1 MSYAKGKQAYGICD
15 ISGFRYKL
23 KDMKRTWDGLLVG
36 PDQWNEKHPQLEPR
50 KHKTDPEALF
60 NPRPDKAEDGGNGF
74 IVISSPSITKNFSML
89 PNTIPSKFELAKLS
103 SDLGSVSVVEND
115 NSVSQTLGSQ
125 LITAFL
131 GTVTVSGNITESVS
145 VTGQAGTSAI
155 GSPTVSADTV
165 YTVTVVGGNPSNH
178 PYYNFGSSNKFAING
193 STATADVTLSLTEGE
208 TYRFDQSDSSNSGH
222 PLRFS
227 TTANGT
233 HGGGS
238 EYTTG
243 VTTNGTPG
251 SSGAYTQITVAV
263 GAPTLYY
270 YCTNHSGMGWTANTV

>member
-1 MSYAKGKQAYGICD
+1 MAYAKGKQAYGICD

-36 PDQWNEKHPQLEPR
+36 PDQWDAKHPQLEPR
-50 KHKTDPEALF
+50 THAADPEALF
-60 NPRPDKAEDGGNGF
+60 NPRPDRTEDGGTGF
-74 IVISSPSITKNFSML
+74 VVVTAPSITKNFSML
-89 PNTIPSKFELAKLS
+89 SSTIPSKFELAKLS
-103 SDLGSVSVVEND
+103 GNLGDISVLENSRPPTSVDLSGVSAT
-115 NSVSQTLGSQ
+115 S
-125 LITAFL
+125 AL
-131 GTVTVSGNITESVS
+131 GTTTLSGNIDENVE
-145 VTGQAGTSAI
+145 VTSSQLLGLTGTI
-155 GSPTVSADTV
+155 
-165 YTVTVVGGNPSNH
+165 TVTSNFTEYEVRVASFGGGNRYFIDSVVYP
-178 PYYNFGSSNKFAING
+178 
-193 STATADVTLSLTEGE
+193 TLNLSEGN

-227 TTANGT
+227 TTSDGT
-233 HGGGS
+233 HNSGS

-270 YCTNHSGMGWTANTV
+270 YCTNHSGMGGQANTP

>member
-1 MSYAKGKQAYGICD
+1 MARYASGKKAWGFSD
-15 ISGFRYKL
+15 RSGFRYRL
-23 KDMKRTWDGLLVG
+23 AEMLTEWNGMKVG
-36 PDQWNEKHPQLEPR
+36 PDEYEPKHPQLTQTR
-50 KHKTDPEALF
+50 TGADPEALF
-60 NPRPDKAEDGGNGF
+60 EPRPRNDKIPQTVKLPIFNLDTLVFED
-74 IVISSPSITKNFSML
+74 
-89 PNTIPSKFELAKLS
+89 IPLAR
-103 SDLGSVSVVEND
+103 GSV
-115 NSVSQTLGSQ
+115 
-125 LITAFL
+125 
-131 GTVTVSGNITESVS
+131 GTVTFSDDVVTPVSLTGVSATGSVGTVTTTGTVLTGVSATGSVGTVSVS
-145 VTGQAGTSAI
+145 VTSASI
-155 GSPTVSADTV
+155 AAT

-193 STATADVTLSLTEGE
+193 STATSDVLLSLSEGS
-208 TYRFDQSDSSNSGH
+208 TYKFDQSDSSNSGH

-251 SSGAYTQITVAV
+251 SSGAYTQITVAS

-270 YCTNHSGMGWTANTV
+270 YCTNHSGMGWQANTP